1 MADCDST
8 EGTADA
14 LAEQR
19 KARAAYMREYRK
31 RNPDKYKVIDKEH
44 QAKQRAKD
52 PDWFLERAKE
62 RQRRYRERKKAAP
75 ETPEERERR
84 LEANR
89 RRNAKYAAKP
99 EVKAKKAAKH
109 QDRVAADPEKHKAK
123 GRESAAKWRAR
134 HPDKHMNLVHRRRCI
149 VESGDV
155 PAEAW
160 AAILA
165 LYGHRCAYCRKDG
178 VKLTIDHVLPLS
190 KGGTH
195 TPDNVVP
202 ACMAC
207 NCSKNNRLWPRPEPY
222 VADAAT
228 T

>member
-14 LAEQR
+14 LAAQR

-31 RNPDKYKVIDKEH
+31 RNAEKYKVIDKEK
-44 QAKQRAKD
+44 AARQRAKD
-52 PDWFLERAKE
+52 PEKFLAAVNDRTK
-62 RQRRYRERKKAAP
+62 RYRERKLAA

-84 LEANR
+84 LEGNR

-99 EVKAKKAAKH
+99 EVKAMKEAKRLA
-109 QDRVAADPEKHKAK
+109 RVAADPEKYKAK
-123 GRESAAKWRAR
+123 SRESAAKWRER
-134 HPDKHMNLVHRRRCI
+134 HPDKALNIIHRRRCI

-155 PAEAW
+155 PAAEW
-160 AAILA
+160 AATLA
-165 LYGHRCAYCRKDG
+165 LYGHRCAYCRKG
-178 VKLTIDHVLPLS
+178 EVKLTIDHVLPLS

-202 ACMAC
+202 ACGSC
-207 NCSKNNRLWPRPEPY
+207 NSAKGDRLWPRPEPY